1 LTSRDKN
8 VDVAVTV
15 IKYCYSMARLIFSL
29 VIVISLIFTEQTKL
43 SESAHPVVPFL
54 LICFLLLWLAMMEGG
69 RGDLVGLQT
78 IDKELY
84 KDSHPITL
92 RRTSIAHTGDNMERF
107 IVGRQLL
114 VVLAVFITNL
124 SGAAVPDCTSL
135 DFRILLPQ

>member
-1 LTSRDKN
+1 LTSRDKD

-43 SESAHPVVPFL
+43 SESAHTVVPFL
-54 LICFLLLWLAMMEGG
+54 LICFLLLWLWLAMMEGG

-92 RRTSIAHTGDNMERF
+92 RSTSIAHTGDNMERF

-124 SGAAVPDCTSL
+124 SGAAFPD
-135 DFRILLPQ
+135 